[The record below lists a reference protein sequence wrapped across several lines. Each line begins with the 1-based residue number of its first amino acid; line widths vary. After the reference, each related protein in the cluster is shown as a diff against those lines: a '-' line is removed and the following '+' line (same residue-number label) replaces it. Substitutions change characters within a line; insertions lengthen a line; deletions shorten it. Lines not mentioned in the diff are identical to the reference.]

1 MGLLTSPRA
10 SPDGP
15 ATFPPC
21 RGAFRDDAAT
31 GPVYHGTRRTPA
43 RRDARARA
51 GSSRFVAPRAGS
63 AYRAGTC
70 SSGIG
75 VAAKRRLSGMASH
88 RAQAAA
94 RDTRALSVAMPVLP
108 YIWRYSFDT
117 SMNASR

>member
-1 MGLLTSPRA
+1 MGFLYLAAA
-10 SPDGP
+10 SPDDPGHVFRLAAAP
-15 ATFPPC
+15 SETMPPPIPFTATPGAGRRFPV
-21 RGAFRDDAAT
+21 RDGSDR
-31 GPVYHGTRRTPA
+31 PP
-43 RRDARARA
+43 RAR
-51 GSSRFVAPRAGS
+51 S

-75 VAAKRRLSGMASH
+75 VAAKRRLSGMASQ

-117 SMNASR
+117 SRNASR